1 MLGEI
6 AVEIL
11 QYLDVNDLNA
21 AERVSTVWREAVLS
35 GKLWEKL
42 FKRNVSSNVAQ
53 HTICLYT
60 ASLPVLLFKLVC
72 KKNAGNE

>member
-1 MLGEI
+1 LLGEI

-21 AERVSTVWREAVLS
+21 AERVSTIWREAVIS

-42 FKRNVSSNVAQ
+42 FKKNVSSNLAHYSQ
-53 HTICLYT
+53 CLYLIAISICVT
-60 ASLPVLLFKLVC
+60 L
-72 KKNAGNE
+72 

>member
-21 AERVSTVWREAVLS
+21 AENVSTLWREAVIS

-42 FKRNVSSNVAQ
+42 FKRNVSSNVAHHSILLVQ
-53 HTICLYT
+53 L
-60 ASLPVLLFKLVC
+60 SVLLVIVLIIEK
-72 KKNAGNE
+72 